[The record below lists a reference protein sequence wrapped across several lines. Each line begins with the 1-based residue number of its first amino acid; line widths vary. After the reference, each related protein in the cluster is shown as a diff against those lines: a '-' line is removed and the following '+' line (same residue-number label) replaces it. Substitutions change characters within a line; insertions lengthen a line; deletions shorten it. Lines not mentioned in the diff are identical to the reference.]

1 MPKWH
6 NVDHMKKGKYSIII
20 LDTDFFSNDPVEDK
34 KKHGLMTQKE
44 ILWDLGL
51 LCKRI

>member
-20 LDTDFFSNDPVEDK
+20 PDTDFFSNDPVEDK
-34 KKHGLMTQKE
+34 KKAWSHDSERNIVGPWSLM
-44 ILWDLGL
+44 
-51 LCKRI
+51 